1 MLHCLIF
8 HYLLQRF
15 DTVREQPSTSNG
27 NAHPATSA
35 ALNPPSPIERMH
47 SPGDFIV
54 AQEETTTTHILH
66 DMDEPPRNL
75 MPAILPVVAP
85 VQHQQQQQQAPPPP
99 QPIQTRTV
107 VPEPQPQHI
116 EEEEEEEEEEPSP
129 EPVIIPA
136 VPAPAPVVEP
146 APLPAV
152 VPIPVPARAP
162 TPRAPVAEP
171 VQAPPAAAVPD
182 REHEALMS
190 RYADALAEIARLQGE
205 LSAAAIAAQQQPV
218 GVRRRTT
225 TRVVSEDG
233 DTINDGASDDGTA
246 VDTMEKGPQAEGVP
260 INIVAGIALAVFLAT
275 YLFF

>member
-1 MLHCLIF
+1 
-8 HYLLQRF
+8 
-15 DTVREQPSTSNG
+15 
-27 NAHPATSA
+27 
-35 ALNPPSPIERMH
+35 MH

-75 MPAILPVVAP
+75 MPAIVPVVAP
-85 VQHQQQQQQAPPPP
+85 VQQAPPPP
-99 QPIQTRTV
+99 QPTETLV
-107 VPEPQPQHI
+107 EPEPQPV
-116 EEEEEEEEEEPSP
+116 EEEEEEEPVP
-129 EPVIIPA
+129 EPIITPA

-146 APLPAV
+146 APL
-152 VPIPVPARAP
+152 PVPARAP

-171 VQAPPAAAVPD
+171 VSAPQPAPAAPVPD

-190 RYADALAEIARLQGE
+190 RYADALAEIARLQNE
-205 LSAAAIAAQQQPV
+205 LSAATLAAQQQPV

-233 DTINDGASDDGTA
+233 DTVNDGASDDGTA
-246 VDTMEKGPQAEGVP
+246 VDTLDKGPQAEGVP
-260 INIVAGIALAVFLAT
+260 INVVAGIALAVFLAT